1 MEVKKN
7 MDYLKIIAVSALV
20 SIGSSVI
27 AVKYI
32 SNECD
37 TLTSFGS
44 YESYKKAMIV
54 SALGLDF
61 RKKDIFVLSKE
72 GWEAEISEQEK
83 KYEEALK
90 NIQIHEAEST
100 SELIRLE
107 EQLAN
112 NRF

>member
-20 SIGSSVI
+20 SIGSSFV

-32 SNECD
+32 SNGWD

-44 YESYKKAMIV
+44 YESYKETEV
-54 SALGLDF
+54 ALRVASG
-61 RKKDIFVLSKE
+61 KKDVFVLSKE
-72 GWEAEISEQEK
+72 GWEAETSEQEK
-83 KYEEALK
+83 KYQEARK

-107 EQLAN
+107 ELLAN